1 LFSSYL
7 KLKYTDVVNPS
18 KNTMVRMAHDY
29 HEFMGLLIDMFVLY
43 YALEDREIVGEDLFY
58 KSTLPNLAADFLFQN
73 EDASSTI
80 LKVAK
85 LSFKTQM

>member
-1 LFSSYL
+1 
-7 KLKYTDVVNPS
+7 
-18 KNTMVRMAHDY
+18 MA
-29 HEFMGLLIDMFVLY
+29 LIIDMFVLY

-58 KSTLPNLAADFLFQN
+58 KSTLPNLAADFIFQN

-85 LSFKTQM
+85 SSFKTQMEKAQFNIQRNLQIPIDEYGTSQ